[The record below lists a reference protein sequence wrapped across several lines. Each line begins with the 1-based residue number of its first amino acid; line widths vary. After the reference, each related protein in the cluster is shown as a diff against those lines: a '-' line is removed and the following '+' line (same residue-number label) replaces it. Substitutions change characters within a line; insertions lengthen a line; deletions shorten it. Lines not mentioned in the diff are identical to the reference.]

1 MPLNSFVVFFRL
13 VWKLKT
19 LVSDEDC
26 DLTKTIP
33 LVLHGDDAES
43 HRRRSF
49 CVVTMGSLAVGGISM
64 WDSKFLL
71 YVTDNSRCTDDT
83 FATLDLWIAWSLT
96 ELQLGA
102 YMDINP
108 YGMEHQPFRGK
119 RNGLIADGYRGVVC
133 FFKGDEKY
141 IQKCFK
147 TSHSAV
153 SKNCCFVCKASTEAG
168 PLLYT
173 NHGLDAAHRAT
184 RMTTTEFIT
193 GVVGVRTFISI
204 PGFHVN
210 MVVYDW
216 LHAVDL
222 CIIPE
227 ASASALLE
235 LTHGQGLFGAA
246 STQDERLRQA
256 YVAFSRA
263 CKRARIRNRG
273 QIFSVFLDRDMIFFL
288 RHPACNTI
296 WVVALLT
303 VYFCVWCHSLC
314 WAGHNW
320 GNSFSLPDQ
329 NPIQLWHRNISM
341 VRKLCHV
348 IWAWWAVFLL
358 KQLWLNGS
366 VRKVLLRKRWCLPS
380 GLNLSRYML
389 QNKTLTMY
397 MRSCLCTL
405 LLG

>member
-1 MPLNSFVVFFRL
+1 MA
-13 VWKLKT
+13 KT
-19 LVSDEDC
+19 V
-26 DLTKTIP
+26 P

-83 FATLDLWIAWSLT
+83 FATLDLWVAWSLA

-108 YGMEHQPFRGK
+108 YGLEHPPFRCK
-119 RNGLIADGYRGVVC
+119 RNGLIAGGYRGVVC

-153 SKNCCFVCKASTEAG
+153 SKNCCFVCKASLEEG

-173 NHGLDAAHRAT
+173 HHGLKAPHRET
-184 RMTTTEFIT
+184 RMTTGEFIT

-216 LHAVDL
+216 LHIVDL

-227 ASASALLE
+227 VSASALLE
-235 LTHGQGLFGAA
+235 LTQGQGLFSSA
-246 STQDERLRQA
+246 STQDERLRMA

-273 QIFSVFLDRDMIFFL
+273 QIFSVFLGCKIQF
-288 RHPACNTI
+288 
-296 WVVALLT
+296 
-303 VYFCVWCHSLC
+303 VYTSL
-314 WAGHNW
+314 
-320 GNSFSLPDQ
+320 
-329 NPIQLWHRNISM
+329 
-341 VRKLCHV
+341 
-348 IWAWWAVFLL
+348 
-358 KQLWLNGS
+358 
-366 VRKVLLRKRWCLPS
+366 
-380 GLNLSRYML
+380 
-389 QNKTLTMY
+389 
-397 MRSCLCTL
+397 
-405 LLG
+405 